1 MSDDITED
9 RWRRRY
15 EELECQMNEKVGK
28 LEGLLTDAINQI
40 KILTLERDSA
50 KETAAAANAR
60 SINAKAG
67 KKKAK
72 QKAKNLQANTNEPA
86 ENVPPI

>member
-9 RWRRRY
+9 HWKRRY

-28 LEGLLTDAINQI
+28 LEGLLTNAINQI

-72 QKAKNLQANTNEPA
+72 QKAKNLQASTNEPA
-86 ENVPPI
+86 ENVPSI

>member
-1 MSDDITED
+1 
-9 RWRRRY
+9 
-15 EELECQMNEKVGK
+15 MNEKIGK
-28 LEGLLTDAINQI
+28 LEGPLANAINQI

-67 KKKAK
+67 KKKGKTKGKYFAF
-72 QKAKNLQANTNEPA
+72 
-86 ENVPPI
+86 